1 MKNIINKISALFVS
15 LVMVATIT
23 SCSSE
28 EKNNDYEV
36 STTTCDDNIKSN
48 NNAVTTLEEVLV
60 EDSKDNY
67 TRVLRLAYQE
77 DNNK

>member
-23 SCSSE
+23 SCSSK